1 MAQLLKRPAA
11 SADLEEIW
19 WYIAQ
24 DSPEAADRLLDR
36 IQEKLLSLSQ
46 FPHMGASRDDLIPRL
61 RSFSVSNYLIFYFPI
76 EDGIDVIRV
85 LHGARDVEVIIQ
97 LG

>member
-1 MAQLLKRPAA
+1 MVQLLKRPEAA
-11 SADLEEIW
+11 TDLEDIW

-46 FPHMGASRDDLIPRL
+46 FP
-61 RSFSVSNYLIFYFPI
+61 
-76 EDGIDVIRV
+76 
-85 LHGARDVEVIIQ
+85 
-97 LG
+97 